1 MPASAT
7 QYGNRSGFDA
17 HDAEMLRKLIALF
30 DSPSTGE
37 AGAAFRTA
45 VQFCAK
51 RGLRFG
57 DALAEISGLAE
68 LQEHLE
74 QRETQGGQ
82 LADAL
87 DELRREF
94 ASYRQNAE
102 TTIAQLTR
110 NAGRQSAAPSS
121 GGVFCRG
128 CEWKRRIFAVL
139 AAWPIAGLW
148 FSHFEWGDSDPGQ
161 NFFGIVLAAS
171 PLLGVLLRWRWL
183 HFKQKYSWVSRKDN
197 DIYRAIAAR
206 WNGFLERISMN

>member
-30 DSPSTGE
+30 DSTSAGE

-45 VQFCAK
+45 MQFCAK

-57 DALAEISGLAE
+57 DALGEISGLEE
-68 LQEHLE
+68 LQERLE

-94 ASYRQNAE
+94 AAYRRNAE

-110 NAGRQSAAPSS
+110 NAGRQSAAPNP
-121 GGVFCRG
+121 GGIFCRG
-128 CEWKRRIFAVL
+128 CEWKRRILAVL
-139 AAWPIAGLW
+139 AGWPIAGLW
-148 FSHFEWGDSDPGQ
+148 FSHFDWGDGLPGL
-161 NFFGIVLAAS
+161 NLLGILLAAS
-171 PLLGVLLRWRWL
+171 PLLAVLLRWRWL
-183 HFKQKYSWVSRKDN
+183 FFKRKYSWVSRKDN
-197 DIYRAIAAR
+197 DIYRAVATR
-206 WNGFLERISMN
+206 WNAILERLAMN

>member
-7 QYGNRSGFDA
+7 QYGNQSRFDA

-30 DSPSTGE
+30 DSPSAGE

-51 RGLRFG
+51 KGLRFG
-57 DALAEISGLAE
+57 DALVGMSGLAE
-68 LQEHLE
+68 LRERLE

-87 DELRREF
+87 DELRREY
-94 ASYRQNAE
+94 AAYRQDAE
-102 TTIAQLTR
+102 TKIAQLAR
-110 NAGRQSAAPSS
+110 NAVRQSAAPIS
-121 GGVFCRG
+121 GGMFCRG
-128 CEWKRRIFAVL
+128 CEWKRRILAVL
-139 AAWPIAGLW
+139 AGWLIAGLW
-148 FSHFEWGDSDPGQ
+148 FSNFEWGRSDGGQ
-161 NFFGIVLAAS
+161 NLFGILLSVS

-183 HFKQKYSWVSRKDN
+183 HFRRKYSWVSRRDN

-206 WNGFLERISMN
+206 WNGILERLSMN

>member
-1 MPASAT
+1 MPVSAA
-7 QYGNRSGFDA
+7 QHVNQSGFDA

-30 DSPSTGE
+30 DSPSAGE

-57 DALAEISGLAE
+57 DSLAEISGLAE
-68 LQEHLE
+68 IQELLE

-94 ASYRQNAE
+94 AAYRQNAE
-102 TTIAQLTR
+102 TKIAQLTR
-110 NAGRQSAAPSS
+110 NPGRQSAAPNP
-121 GGVFCRG
+121 GGIFCRG
-128 CEWKRRIFAVL
+128 CEWKRRILAL
-139 AAWPIAGLW
+139 AAAWPIAVLW
-148 FSHFEWGDSDPGQ
+148 FLVIERSDAEVWQHLLGV
-161 NFFGIVLAAS
+161 ILAAS
-171 PLLGVLLRWRWL
+171 PLVGVLLRWRWL
-183 HFKQKYSWVSRKDN
+183 LFRRKYSWVSRKDN